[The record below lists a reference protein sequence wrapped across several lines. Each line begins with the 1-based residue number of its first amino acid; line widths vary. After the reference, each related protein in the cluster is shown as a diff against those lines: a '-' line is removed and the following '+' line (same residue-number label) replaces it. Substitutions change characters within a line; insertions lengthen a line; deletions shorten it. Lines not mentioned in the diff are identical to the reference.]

1 MTKITISQEGSNPI
15 SITLLDKNKSAE
27 SLNLDDLKYESGY
40 DHYGSNVSKDT
51 IDFISKN
58 KAEIRKLFLK
68 AALEY
73 YKTSGYGE
81 YAIDEIGKDIK
92 KCTVDD
98 MDKMIHG
105 PFKVLEDSN
114 IKKYKKCDFVITA
127 ENKLDPEHGV
137 GVGFTKTPLKV
148 VETSEIGYFI

>member
-1 MTKITISQEGSNPI
+1 MTKITISEEGSNPI
-15 SITLLDKNKSAE
+15 SITLTDKSQEAF
-27 SLNLDDLKYESGY
+27 NLDNLKYESGY

-58 KAEIRKLFLK
+58 KAEIKKLFLK
-68 AALEY
+68 ATLEY
-73 YKTSGYGE
+73 YKTSDYGE

-92 KCTVDD
+92 KCTVND

-105 PFKVLEDSN
+105 PFRVLEDSS

-148 VETSEIGYFI
+148 VETSETGYFI